1 MADVIFLVEL
11 LWSRLNR
18 IGKLQA
24 KIPPSFL
31 KLPFWGCTV
40 TLLVGCSTLPLQQA
54 ATVSQPAASLH
65 PFEAPTTGVPKMH
78 LDASQQETSATKSQ
92 LIIPNHAAIDE
103 WVAHHVEE
111 TPKSFQACLD
121 RARPYVKQAREI
133 FQQQG
138 LPPDLV
144 YVALVESG
152 FSPTAKSPANA
163 VGMWQFISAT
173 GKRFGLRQNRWID
186 ERRHPFKA
194 ARAAA
199 EYLSFLYDTFQSWP
213 LALAAYNAGEKRVQD
228 ALEATGFE
236 TFWELAENGSLPK
249 ETRDYVPKVL
259 AAIRIINQPERF
271 GFRFDPE
278 ECTAA
283 CATIN
288 VPGGISLAWLSEQV
302 DIEVAELE
310 THNPEICNG
319 ATPPGQKRYA
329 LCVPAAKR
337 KLAAARLS
345 NLSLTPGAFAA
356 VPYKVKRGDTLYG
369 LAKQFGSR
377 ASLLAAFNRMRLAD
391 PLVAGKTIR
400 IPLSGS
406 QNVASRKSFA
416 NLLSKRAVAASARKQ
431 RSVSN
436 PASADRCRLASYK
449 VRAGD
454 TLWSIARRF
463 ETSLNKILTHN
474 TLKPEETLHTGR
486 VLTICV
492 AESHFDS

>member
-1 MADVIFLVEL
+1 M
-11 LWSRLNR
+11 
-18 IGKLQA
+18 
-24 KIPPSFL
+24 IPD
-31 KLPFWGCTV
+31 
-40 TLLVGCSTLPLQQA
+40 
-54 ATVSQPAASLH
+54 H
-65 PFEAPTTGVPKMH
+65 P
-78 LDASQQETSATKSQ
+78 
-92 LIIPNHAAIDE
+92 AIDE
-103 WVAHHVEE
+103 WVAYYEGKN
-111 TPKSFQACLD
+111 PNSFQASLD

-133 FQQQG
+133 FEQQG

-152 FSPTAKSPANA
+152 FSPTTRSHADA

-173 GKRFGLRQNRWID
+173 GKRFGLRQDTWID

-228 ALEATGFE
+228 ALQATGLKS
-236 TFWELAENGSLPK
+236 FWELAENGSLPK

-259 AAIRIINQPERF
+259 AAIRIIKQPERY
-271 GFRFDPE
+271 GFRFDPA
-278 ECTAA
+278 ECTAT
-283 CATIN
+283 CAAIN

-302 DIEVAELE
+302 GIEVAELE
-310 THNPEICNG
+310 THNPELCDG

-329 LCVPAAKR
+329 LCVPVAKR
-337 KLAAARLS
+337 KQATARLS
-345 NLSLTPGAFAA
+345 SLSLTPGAFAA
-356 VPYKVKRGDTLYG
+356 VPYKVERGDTLYG
-369 LAKQFGSR
+369 LARRFGGR
-377 ASLLAAFNRMRLAD
+377 ADLLAAFNRMRLAD

-400 IPLSGS
+400 IPLTGS

-416 NLLSKRAVAASARKQ
+416 NLPSKRAVAASTRKQ
-431 RSVSN
+431 KSLSSS
-436 PASADRCRLASYK
+436 ASADRCRLVPYK

-463 ETSLNKILTHN
+463 ETSLEKILTHN
-474 TLKPEETLHTGR
+474 SLKPEETLHTGR